1 MWGWIFK
8 GWGWVSYPHSSCSS
22 TAGSVVLLTL
32 TLKLIGEHVCLLL
45 SEKVGLLGDRPTSG
59 ASLYTT
65 IPNIMCLS
73 HDSGTHIH
81 TTHGSSRTVLGTQ
94 VGVMIAIKTNRVLSK
109 QVQHF

>member
-1 MWGWIFK
+1 MSIIVILEG
-8 GWGWVSYPHSSCSS
+8 G
-22 TAGSVVLLTL
+22 TA
-32 TLKLIGEHVCLLL
+32 
-45 SEKVGLLGDRPTSG
+45 RRQPPTSG

-65 IPNIMCLS
+65 ITNIMCLS

-81 TTHGSSRTVLGTQ
+81 TTHGSSRTVLLGTQ